1 MSTFSPD
8 QLFAILGW
16 LGVSACCGLPLLAI
30 AAILFF
36 SARKRGQT
44 GSAVKAAKPIS
55 IAALQPGVKL
65 ARLQGRIVPPASALD
80 GPAGSELV
88 YLRLKVELY
97 DSDSDDSGWKGWTD
111 KARGVPFQLE
121 DGSGAAWVN
130 PDGLDKQLLGSGVV
144 PNEDQIQAACL
155 LLGISPNMP
164 RGELSFRLWEL
175 RAGQTITVVG
185 APLQGP
191 NGLTLVKA
199 SGQPFIV
206 SPLAAASVESA
217 ISTQTKTASVW
228 TFVLG
233 IPGLLA
239 MCCGL
244 GGAAFA
250 LIKILTAR

>member
-1 MSTFSPD
+1 MNIYSPD
-8 QLFAILGW
+8 QLFAILWW
-16 LGVSACCGLPLLAI
+16 LGVSVCCGLPLLLF

-36 SARKRGQT
+36 TARKRGQT
-44 GSAVKAAKPIS
+44 GSAVKS
-55 IAALQPGVKL
+55 LRTTTVAALHPGAKL
-65 ARLQGRIVPPASALD
+65 ARLHGRIASPPSAID
-80 GPAGSELV
+80 GPADAALV
-88 YLRLKVELY
+88 YLRLTVEFY
-97 DSDSDDSGWKGWTD
+97 DPDDSEWKGWTD

-121 DGSGAAWVN
+121 DGSGAVWVN
-130 PDGLDKQLLGSGVV
+130 PDGLDKHLLGKGIA
-144 PNEDQIQAACL
+144 PNDDQIQAACL

-164 RGELSFRLWEL
+164 RGELSFRLWEF

-206 SPLAAASVESA
+206 SPLAGTAVESA

-239 MCCGL
+239 LCCGL

-250 LIKILTAR
+250 LIKMLSAR